1 LGSPKS
7 LTLRL
12 VFSAGLWTILA
23 LAIGGLLL
31 SIVFRSYVEKGFD
44 ARLSLLLDTLTSE
57 VLIDGNGNLSLQDPL
72 PEPRFNQPY
81 SGWYWQITPTFGQGL
96 RSRSLWD
103 AILVPKPGYTGD
115 DSDHLYYSTGPENE
129 KLRVI
134 ERDITLPGS
143 RIALRMSVAAS
154 SSEIDQD
161 IKSFN
166 TFVLW
171 SSSALALGLI
181 TAVFIQVRFG
191 LGPLRQLRRALGN
204 VRSGRARRLEG
215 TYPREIEPLI
225 KELNAL
231 LDHNELVVARAR
243 THVGNLA
250 HALKTPLT
258 IMKNEAAKVDDTHT
272 IEGQLT
278 TMQKHIDYYL
288 RQAQVAARGAVVGV
302 RTDID
307 PVVEDMVRTLKK
319 MHRDKPLDVETAG
332 ETGLVF
338 RGERQ
343 DLDEMLGN
351 LLENAFKWAKSAI
364 RVTLGHDESKVTLDV
379 EDDGPGIPA
388 AARAAVFG
396 RGNRIDEAKPG
407 TGLGLSI
414 ARDIAEMCGGY
425 IVLEDS
431 PLGGLKARLTLPA
444 AL

>member
-1 LGSPKS
+1 
-7 LTLRL
+7 
-12 VFSAGLWTILA
+12 
-23 LAIGGLLL
+23 
-31 SIVFRSYVEKGFD
+31 
-44 ARLSLLLDTLTSE
+44 
-57 VLIDGNGNLSLQDPL
+57 
-72 PEPRFNQPY
+72 
-81 SGWYWQITPTFGQGL
+81 
-96 RSRSLWD
+96 
-103 AILVPKPGYTGD
+103 
-115 DSDHLYYSTGPENE
+115 
-129 KLRVI
+129 
-134 ERDITLPGS
+134 
-143 RIALRMSVAAS
+143 
-154 SSEIDQD
+154 
-161 IKSFN
+161 
-166 TFVLW
+166 
-171 SSSALALGLI
+171 
-181 TAVFIQVRFG
+181 
-191 LGPLRQLRRALGN
+191 
-204 VRSGRARRLEG
+204 
-215 TYPREIEPLI
+215 
-225 KELNAL
+225 
-231 LDHNELVVARAR
+231 
-243 THVGNLA
+243 
-250 HALKTPLT
+250 LKTPLT

-319 MHRDKPLDVETAG
+319 MHRDTPLDVETAG